1 MLLSL
6 YIDGASPL
14 HRCPAGGKLTLL
26 ACTGIGIFLV
36 SDPAWLAALLVVCLG
51 LIGVARLPL
60 GVVVRAVLPFA
71 VLIGVFFGLHAL
83 LSSLET
89 AIVIALRFGVMVLL
103 GLLLA
108 MTTRLS
114 ALVAALETGLA
125 PLRLVGVRPERAGL
139 VLSMTIRFIPLVA
152 ATYRDIAA
160 AQKARGLERNVLAL
174 MVPMLVKL
182 LRRADAVGDA
192 LTARG
197 LDD

>member
-1 MLLSL
+1 MRMSL
-6 YIDGASPL
+6 YIDGVSPL
-14 HRCPAGGKLTLL
+14 HRCPAGGKLALL
-26 ACTGIGIFLV
+26 AGAGVGIFLV
-36 SDPAWLAALLVVCLG
+36 SDPVWLAALLALCLG
-51 LIGVARLPL
+51 LVGLARLPA
-60 GVVVRAVLPFA
+60 GIVIRSVLPFA
-71 VLIGVFFGLHAL
+71 VLMAAFFVLHVL
-83 LSSLET
+83 FGSLDT
-89 AIVIALRFGVMVLL
+89 AIVIGLRFAIMVLL

-125 PLRLVGVRPERAGL
+125 PLRFVGVRPDRAGL
-139 VLSMTIRFIPLVA
+139 VLSMTIRFIPLIA

-174 MVPMLVKL
+174 MVPLLVKL
-182 LRRADAVGDA
+182 LRRADTVGDA